1 MLNETDTIICLIA
14 GQIKEDI
21 VQVSEYFSEP
31 KFSGRSVRVE
41 LDLSNYATKA
51 NLKNARSFDTS
62 KFANKVTTS
71 NYNKFTSNTLDA
83 KIIQKKLVN
92 AKINEVRNEISS
104 VTILALTIALNANI
118 KEIKNK
124 ESTITNLVTTALTAV
139 ENKILSVSSLV
150 KKIDYITT
158 VGEVK
163 NEITTDH
170 DHDNSRKFYCKIS
183 TRKFNK
189 QK

>member
-1 MLNETDTIICLIA
+1 M
-14 GQIKEDI
+14 K
-21 VQVSEYFSEP
+21 
-31 KFSGRSVRVE
+31 VE

-51 NLKNARSFDTS
+51 NLKNATSFDTS
-62 KFANKVTTS
+62 KFAKKVTTS
-71 NYNKFTSNTLDA
+71 DNNKFTSNTLDT

-104 VTILALTIALNANI
+104 VTILALTITLNANI

-124 ESTITNLVTTALTAV
+124 EPNITNLVNTTALTAV
-139 ENKILSVSSLV
+139 ENKILNVSNLV

-158 VGEVK
+158 IGEVK

-170 DHDNSRKFYCKIS
+170 DHDNSGKFYCKIS
-183 TRKFNK
+183 TRKFSK